1 MLNVLGGIEECKK
14 KWSSVRDQLRRTL
27 QKRKTAS
34 GQAAV
39 NYRKYKYEDILEF
52 LLPHI
57 SERDTLSNVD
67 NFEENQNNE
76 MEITNSEAPEEF
88 SGQTCEPQND
98 RDRSNKSITE
108 IQNNFTDSVDDTLR
122 STTETLAKATS
133 SSVKKNAF
141 RPPLKRK
148 MIHEGKSIDSPA
160 SQLMAFMLAE
170 KEEENKKSKKE
181 VEFTVKYP
189 IDALLSGIAPTLKA
203 LNPILQNQAKSA
215 IFSIT
220 QEFEMKQLMYSNEQN
235 VRIPIN
241 PNHTHELYPTASSS
255 QFDSTTSTPYPSP
268 HSVASMN
275 TQVSDFNSGMFELD
289 RLE

>member
-1 MLNVLGGIEECKK
+1 MNNSCNY
-14 KWSSVRDQLRRTL
+14 QFRRTL

-39 NYRKYKYEDILEF
+39 NNRKYKYEDILEF

-57 SERDTLSNVD
+57 SERDILSNVD
-67 NFEENQNNE
+67 NFEEDQNNE
-76 MEITNSEAPEEF
+76 ITNDETPEEF
-88 SGQTCEPQND
+88 SGQTCEPQNN

-122 STTETLAKATS
+122 STTETLAKAS
-133 SSVKKNAF
+133 SFYVKKNTF
-141 RPPLKRK
+141 RPPVKRK

-181 VEFTVKYP
+181 VESTVKHP
-189 IDALLSGIAPTLKA
+189 IDAFLSGIAPILKA

-220 QEFEMKQLMYSNEQN
+220 QEFEMKQLISDYSS
-235 VRIPIN
+235 R
-241 PNHTHELYPTASSS
+241 
-255 QFDSTTSTPYPSP
+255 
-268 HSVASMN
+268 
-275 TQVSDFNSGMFELD
+275 MFELD
-289 RLE
+289 RFE

>member
-1 MLNVLGGIEECKK
+1 MVDVEKLIEEVRKFPVLYDQTSEKYRNSEYKDRVWTNISTTLGVKGGIEECKK
-14 KWSSVRDQLRRTL
+14 KWSSVRDQFRRTL

-67 NFEENQNNE
+67 NFEEDQNNE

-122 STTETLAKATS
+122 STTETLAKASS

-181 VEFTVKYP
+181 VESTV
-189 IDALLSGIAPTLKA
+189 
-203 LNPILQNQAKSA
+203 
-215 IFSIT
+215 
-220 QEFEMKQLMYSNEQN
+220 
-235 VRIPIN
+235 
-241 PNHTHELYPTASSS
+241 
-255 QFDSTTSTPYPSP
+255 
-268 HSVASMN
+268 
-275 TQVSDFNSGMFELD
+275 
-289 RLE
+289 

>member
-1 MLNVLGGIEECKK
+1 MNNSSNCGIEECKK
-14 KWSSVRDQLRRTL
+14 KWSSVRDQFRRTL

-39 NYRKYKYEDILEF
+39 NNQKYKYEDILEF
-52 LLPHI
+52 ILPHI
-57 SERDTLSNVD
+57 SERDTLFNVD
-67 NFEENQNNE
+67 DFEEDQNNE
-76 MEITNSEAPEEF
+76 ITNDETPEEF
-88 SGQTCEPQND
+88 SGQTYEPQNN

-122 STTETLAKATS
+122 STTETLAKAS
-133 SSVKKNAF
+133 SVSVKKNTF

-148 MIHEGKSIDSPA
+148 IIHEGKSIDSPA

-181 VEFTVKYP
+181 VESTVKHP
-189 IDALLSGIAPTLKA
+189 IDAFLSGIAPTLKT

-235 VRIPIN
+235 VHIPIN
-241 PNHTHELYPTASSS
+241 PNNIHELYPIASSSQS
-255 QFDSTTSTPYPSP
+255 QFDSTTSLYI
-268 HSVASMN
+268 HRLIQL
-275 TQVSDFNSGMFELD
+275 QV
-289 RLE
+289 